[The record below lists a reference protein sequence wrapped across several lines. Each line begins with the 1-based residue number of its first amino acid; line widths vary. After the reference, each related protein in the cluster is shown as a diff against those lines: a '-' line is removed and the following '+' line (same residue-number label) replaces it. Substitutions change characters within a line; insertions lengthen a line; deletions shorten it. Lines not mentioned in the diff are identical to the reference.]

1 MGAKE
6 VLFSLDAKE
15 AIKRGVT
22 KLAKAVKVTLGPRGR
37 NVILEKKFGSPTVTL
52 DGVTVVKEVELEN
65 SKENIGVQLVKE
77 VSTRTNQTAGDGTTT
92 AVVLAESIFLQGLKS
107 IASGVSPLG
116 IRNGIEKAV
125 NAVVNELRKLSV
137 PVKDDIDKIEYVA
150 TISAHGDTEV
160 GKKIA
165 ESIKSIGKD
174 GVITVEEGKAL
185 HLETEQVNGLRFDKG
200 YISPHF
206 VTDAERMEATL
217 DRPYIFIY
225 EDKLSSV
232 KDIVKLLEKIA
243 QQKRS
248 LLIIADEVEGEALAT
263 LVINKLRGVLEVCA
277 VKAPGFGDR
286 KKAQLDDIAIL
297 TGGKAITKELGVKLE
312 NVDLSYLGKAKKII
326 ITKEHTTII
335 EGEGKKE
342 TILGRINQL
351 KKEAQASTSDY
362 DREQVEQRSAKLS
375 SSVCVIKVGGAT
387 ESEVKEKKFRVE
399 DAVNAVK
406 AAIEEG
412 IVPGGGVA
420 LLRCREAIKKLT
432 LNADEKVGADIIY
445 KAVEAPAYQIVTN
458 AGWDGKVVIHKILEN
473 SNKNFGFDAAREEFC
488 DLIERGVVDPAKVVR
503 LTLQNASSISSLLLN
518 TEALVA
524 EIPEKKDK
532 NTPPLP
538 PEY

>member
-6 VLFSLDAKE
+6 VLFSLEAKE

-77 VSTRTNQTAGDGTTT
+77 VSTKTNQTAGDGTTT
-92 AVVLAESIFLQGLKS
+92 AVVLAESIFLQGLRS

-125 NAVVNELRKLSV
+125 NAVVNELKKLSI
-137 PVKDDIDKIEYVA
+137 PVKDDIEKIEYVA
-150 TISAHGDTEV
+150 TISAHGDTEI

-165 ESIKSIGKD
+165 ESIKTVGKD
-174 GVITVEEGKAL
+174 GVITVEEGKTL
-185 HLETEQVNGLRFDKG
+185 GLETELVKGLRFDKG

-206 VTDAERMEATL
+206 VTDPERMEAVL
-217 DRPYIFIY
+217 DKPYIFIY
-225 EDKLSSV
+225 EEKLSSV

-243 QQKRS
+243 QQRRS
-248 LLIIADEVEGEALAT
+248 LLIIAEEVEGEALAT

-277 VKAPGFGDR
+277 VKAPAFGDR
-286 KKAQLDDIAIL
+286 KKAQLEDIAIL

-312 NVDLSYLGKAKKII
+312 NIDLSYLGKAKKVIV
-326 ITKEHTTII
+326 TKEHTTII

-342 TILGRINQL
+342 AILGRINQL
-351 KKEAQASTSDY
+351 KKEAEAATSDY
-362 DREQVEQRSAKLS
+362 DREQFEQRSAKLS
-375 SSVCVIKVGGAT
+375 SSVCIIKVGGAT

-420 LLRCREAIKKLT
+420 LLRAREAIKKLN
-432 LNADEKVGADIIY
+432 LDADEKIGADIVY
-445 KAVEAPAYQIVTN
+445 KAVEAPAYQIATN

-473 SNKNFGFDAAREEFC
+473 TNKNFGFDAAKEEFC
-488 DLIERGVVDPAKVVR
+488 DLIERGVVDPTKVVR
-503 LTLQNASSISSLLLN
+503 LTLQNASGVSSLLLN

-524 EIPEKKDK
+524 EIPEKKEK
-532 NTPPLP
+532 TTPPLP